1 LTNITKKQASIAV
14 LAVFFATAMIA
25 SVIASPDSAFARHH
39 HKHHHGANTHGANT
53 HGANTHDNGKSI
65 SQSISQGCSQN
76 QHSSVVT
83 AGAGSPVSGSGNNV
97 AACANVNLGGNAAVN
112 N

>member
-39 HKHHHGANTHGANT
+39 HKHHHGANT

>member
-39 HKHHHGANTHGANT
+39 HKHHGANT

-83 AGAGSPVSGSGNNV
+83 AGAGSPVSGSGNNI
-97 AACANVNLGGNAAVN
+97 AACANINGGGNAAAQ
-112 N
+112 

>member
-1 LTNITKKQASIAV
+1 MTNITKKQASIAV

-39 HKHHHGANTHGANT
+39 HKHHHGANTH
-53 HGANTHDNGKSI
+53 DNGKSI

-76 QHSSVVT
+76 QHSQVVT
-83 AGAGSPVSGSGNNV
+83 AGAGSPVTASGNNI
-97 AACANVNLGGNAAVN
+97 AACANINGGGNAAAQ
-112 N
+112 

>member
-1 LTNITKKQASIAV
+1 MTNITKKQVSVAV
-14 LAVFFATAMIA
+14 LVVFFATAMIA
-25 SVIASPDSAFARHH
+25 SVVASPDSAFAKHRHH
-39 HKHHHGANTHGANT
+39 HGANT

-83 AGAGSPVSGSGNNV
+83 AGAGSPVTGSGNNI

>member
-1 LTNITKKQASIAV
+1 
-14 LAVFFATAMIA
+14 MIA
-25 SVIASPDSAFARHH
+25 SVVASPDSAFAKHRHH
-39 HKHHHGANTHGANT
+39 HGANT

-83 AGAGSPVSGSGNNV
+83 AGAGSPVTGSGNNI
-97 AACANVNLGGNAAVN
+97 AACKILTAAETQQPN
-112 N
+112 KLNYKS

>member
-53 HGANTHDNGKSI
+53 HDNGKSI

-83 AGAGSPVSGSGNNV
+83 AGAGSPVSTSGNNI
-97 AACANVNLGGNAAVN
+97 AACANINGGGNAAVN
-112 N
+112 